1 MLYRQVRTEL
11 LESGISFGTWNLIE
25 IGEIHYGL
33 VLTLKSLP
41 QLKDFSRLFT
51 DSLSWVLRCLRLER
65 TQKELEKMTD
75 EWKGP
80 PKLLWERE

>member
-11 LESGISFGTWNLIE
+11 LGSGISFGTWSLIE
-25 IGEIHYGL
+25 IGEIHYGF
-33 VLTLKSLP
+33 VFTLKSLP
-41 QLKDFSRLFT
+41 QLKDFSRLFFE
-51 DSLSWVLRCLRLER
+51 SLGWVLRCLRLER

-80 PKLLWERE
+80 HKLLSERE